1 MKLPYFK
8 FCVGL
13 LAFSLLGCGGR
24 KEQQNEIQLIW
35 SSQNLIIPENFR
47 GPIVAAADEL
57 MDKGPYSVLQKSFTP
72 PSGDKHDYMSMG
84 IYWWPNPNTDDGLPY
99 IRKDGL
105 VNPEV
110 HGITDK
116 RYLSETQEIAFVCG
130 LAYQISKEEKYAN
143 KAADVLRH
151 WYINDSTR
159 MNPNLNFGQG
169 VPGRSDGRCYGII
182 ETRDI
187 SHVMDA
193 EMLIRDASTWTDAD
207 QQELNTWMKEYM
219 DWLLT
224 SELGKEE
231 STRLNNHGTWYDVQ
245 VASIAIAIGDSATA
259 KRILS
264 GSADRI
270 LKHVDSQGRQPEEL
284 ARTRTWDYS
293 TMNLKSLML
302 LALLGEKVGV
312 DLWQIPSEEDP
323 AIRRALDFLLPF
335 AFAPEAWEYEQVLE
349 FRPERIVPLIEQA
362 RLQYPERM
370 DVYTDALS
378 KIESAGDY
386 MGFYELP

>member
-1 MKLPYFK
+1 MEDGKNNK
-8 FCVGL
+8 
-13 LAFSLLGCGGR
+13 
-24 KEQQNEIQLIW
+24 NEIQLIW

-47 GPIVAAADEL
+47 GPIVASADEL
-57 MDKGPYSVLQKSFTP
+57 MEKGPYSVLQKSFTP

-84 IYWWPNPNTDDGLPY
+84 VYWWPNPNTEDGLPY

-130 LAYQISKEEKYAN
+130 LAYQITKEEKYAN
-143 KAADVLRH
+143 KAAEVLRH

-187 SHVMDA
+187 SNVMDA
-193 EMLIRDASTWTDAD
+193 EMLIRDASAWTDAD
-207 QQELNTWMKEYM
+207 QQELKTWMKEYM

-245 VASIAIAIGDSATA
+245 VASIAIAIGDSANRQ
-259 KRILS
+259 KDSFRIS
-264 GSADRI
+264 GSYI
-270 LKHVDSQGRQPEEL
+270 K
-284 ARTRTWDYS
+284 ARGLTGKT
-293 TMNLKSLML
+293 
-302 LALLGEKVGV
+302 A
-312 DLWQIPSEEDP
+312 
-323 AIRRALDFLLPF
+323 
-335 AFAPEAWEYEQVLE
+335 
-349 FRPERIVPLIEQA
+349 
-362 RLQYPERM
+362 
-370 DVYTDALS
+370 
-378 KIESAGDY
+378 
-386 MGFYELP
+386 